1 MPISLKTG
9 SGGLPISAV
18 LPLNSTQTIYTP
30 EEGGVWLRSGTI
42 TDDLTT
48 YPEATPNLA
57 AFFDNF
63 FSHASETNNHGGTVV
78 TDGTDFWVIDRLASI
93 AYKYDS
99 AGAYTG
105 TSVSIPTTMS
115 SPEGGIW
122 DGTNYWVT
130 DGIAGFVVQ
139 YDSSFSATGTE
150 FDISAEIPDSDNARG
165 LAWDG
170 TYFYIAGNSDR
181 FIFRYDA
188 AGAYTNFSFGFQTA
202 ITSVIDLEFFDG
214 FLWVMEAGG
223 KTFKFNLDGV
233 YTGDSFEPLTTSD
246 TTSPYAITS
255 DSESFWIG
263 GDNNDIVSEFTF
275 YTGIASSTD
284 NLAFDTDYGKPLYV
298 KVA

>member
-9 SGGLPISAV
+9 SGGLPISTV

-48 YPEATPNLA
+48 YPKATPNLA

-63 FSHASETNNHGGTVV
+63 FSHASETNNPGAVV
-78 TDGTDFWVIDRLASI
+78 TDGTDFWVIDRLVSI

-115 SPEGGIW
+115 RPEGGTW

-130 DGIAGFVVQ
+130 DGTAGFVVQ

-150 FDISAEIPDSDNARG
+150 FDISAEIPGDNARG

-188 AGAYTNFSFGFQTA
+188 AGAYTNFSFSFEYSA
-202 ITSVIDLEFFDG
+202 TSVIDLEFFDG
-214 FLWVMEAGG
+214 FLWVMAAGG
-223 KTFKFNLDGV
+223 QTFKFNLDGV
-233 YTGDSFEPLTTSD
+233 YTGDFFEPSTTSD
-246 TTSPYAITS
+246 TTSTYGITS
-255 DSESFWIG
+255 DSESFWVG
-263 GDNNDIVSEFTF
+263 GYNNNIVSEFTF
-275 YTGIASSTD
+275 YTGIAAASDKDS
-284 NLAFDTDYGKPLYV
+284 GKPLYV

>member
-9 SGGLPISAV
+9 GGGLPISTI
-18 LPLNSTQTIYTP
+18 LPLNSTQTVYTP

-42 TDDLTT
+42 TDDLIT

-63 FSHASETNNHGGTVV
+63 FGHASELTDARTVI
-78 TDGTDFWVIDRLASI
+78 TDGTDFWVIGVGRI

-105 TSVSIPTTMS
+105 TSVPISTTMLD
-115 SPEGGIW
+115 PRGGIW

-130 DGIAGFVVQ
+130 DGTAEFVVQ
-139 YDSSFSATGTE
+139 YDSSFSVTGTE
-150 FDISAEIPDSDNARG
+150 FDISAEISSNAQG

-170 TYFYIAGNSDR
+170 TYLYIAGNNGASNS

-188 AGAYTNFSFGFQTA
+188 AGAYTGFSFSFENEA
-202 ITSVIDLEFFDG
+202 TSIKDLEFFDG
-214 FLWVMEAGG
+214 FLWVMTISGSV
-223 KTFKFNLDGV
+223 FKYGLDGI
-233 YTGDSFEPLTTSD
+233 YTGDFFEIAATSETTN
-246 TTSPYAITS
+246 PYAITS

-263 GDNNDIVSEFTF
+263 GSNKNIVSQFTA
-275 YTGIASSTD
+275 YAGIAFI
-284 NLAFDTDYGKPLYV
+284 AFDTDSGKPLYV

>member
-63 FSHASETNNHGGTVV
+63 FSHASETNTPGAVV
-78 TDGTDFWVIDRLASI
+78 TDGTDFWVIDIVSI

-115 SPEGGIW
+115 RPEGGTW

-130 DGIAGFVVQ
+130 DGTAGFVVQ

-150 FDISAEIPDSDNARG
+150 FDISAEIPGDNARG

-188 AGAYTNFSFGFQTA
+188 AGAYTNFSFSFEYSA
-202 ITSVIDLEFFDG
+202 TSVIDLEFFDG
-214 FLWVMEAGG
+214 FLWVMAAGG
-223 KTFKFNLDGV
+223 QTFKFNLDGV
-233 YTGDSFEPLTTSD
+233 YTGDFFEPSTTSD
-246 TTSPYAITS
+246 TTSTYGITS
-255 DSESFWIG
+255 DSESFWVG
-263 GDNNDIVSEFTF
+263 GYNNNIVSEFTF
-275 YTGIASSTD
+275 YTGIASASD
-284 NLAFDTDYGKPLYV
+284 KDSGIPLYV

>member
-9 SGGLPISAV
+9 SGGLPISTV

-48 YPEATPNLA
+48 YPEATPSLA

-63 FSHASETNNHGGTVV
+63 FSHASETNNHGGAVV

-233 YTGDSFEPLTTSD
+233 YTGDSFEPLATSD

-263 GDNNDIVSEFTF
+263 ENNNDIVSEFTF
-275 YTGIASSTD
+275 YTGIAFP
-284 NLAFDTDYGKPLYV
+284 AFDTHSGKPLYV

>member
-63 FSHASETNNHGGTVV
+63 FSHASETNNPGAVV

-115 SPEGGIW
+115 RPEGGTW

-170 TYFYIAGNSDR
+170 TYFYIAGNGDR

-188 AGAYTNFSFGFQTA
+188 AGAYTNFSFSFQTA
-202 ITSVIDLEFFDG
+202 ATSVIDLEFFDG

-223 KTFKFNLDGV
+223 QTFKFNLDGV
-233 YTGDSFEPLTTSD
+233 YTGDFFEPSTTSD
-246 TTSPYAITS
+246 TTSTYGITS
-255 DSESFWIG
+255 DSESFWVG
-263 GDNNDIVSEFTF
+263 GYNNNIVSEFTF
-275 YTGIASSTD
+275 YTGIASASD
-284 NLAFDTDYGKPLYV
+284 KDSGIPLYV

>member
-9 SGGLPISAV
+9 SGGLPISTV

-63 FSHASETNNHGGTVV
+63 FSHASETNNPGAVV
-78 TDGTDFWVIDRLASI
+78 TDGTDFWVIDRLVSI

-115 SPEGGIW
+115 RPEGCTW

-150 FDISAEIPDSDNARG
+150 FDISAEIPDNGNARG

-188 AGAYTNFSFGFQTA
+188 AGAYTNFSFSFEYSA
-202 ITSVIDLEFFDG
+202 TSVIDLEFFDG
-214 FLWVMEAGG
+214 FLWVMAAGG
-223 KTFKFNLDGV
+223 QTFKFNLDGV
-233 YTGDSFEPLTTSD
+233 YTGDFFETLATSD
-246 TTSPYAITS
+246 STSTYGITS
-255 DSESFWIG
+255 DSESFWVG
-263 GDNNDIVSEFTF
+263 GDDNNIVSEFTF
-275 YTGIASSTD
+275 YTGIAAASDKDS
-284 NLAFDTDYGKPLYV
+284 GKPLYV

>member
-63 FSHASETNNHGGTVV
+63 FSHASETNNPGAVV
-78 TDGTDFWVIDRLASI
+78 TDGTDFWVIDRLVSI

-115 SPEGGIW
+115 SPEGGTW

-150 FDISAEIPDSDNARG
+150 FDISAEIPDNDNARG

-188 AGAYTNFSFGFQTA
+188 AGAYTNFSFSFEYSA
-202 ITSVIDLEFFDG
+202 TSVIDLEFFDG
-214 FLWVMEAGG
+214 FLWVMAAGG
-223 KTFKFNLDGV
+223 QTFKFNLDGV
-233 YTGDSFEPLTTSD
+233 YTGDFFEVIAHSD
-246 TTSPYAITS
+246 TTNPNPYAITS

-275 YTGIASSTD
+275 YTGIASS
-284 NLAFDTDYGKPLYV
+284 LSFDTDYGKPLYV

>member
-9 SGGLPISAV
+9 SGGLPISAI

-42 TDDLTT
+42 TDDFTT

-63 FSHASETNNHGGTVV
+63 FEYASELTDADTVI
-78 TDGTDFWVIDRLASI
+78 TDGTDFWVIGSGRI

-105 TSVSIPTTMS
+105 TSVSLTATMS
-115 SPEGGIW
+115 SPQGGIW

-130 DGIAGFVVQ
+130 DGPAKFVVQ

-150 FDISAEIPDSDNARG
+150 FDISAEIPSNAQG

-170 TYFYIAGNSDR
+170 TYFYIAGNLDN

-188 AGAYTNFSFGFQTA
+188 AGAYTNFSFSFEAETG
-202 ITSVIDLEFFDG
+202 IVKDLEFFDG
-214 FLWVMEAGG
+214 FLWVIESYG
-223 KTFKFNLDGV
+223 KTFKYNLDGE
-233 YTGDSFEPLTTSD
+233 YTGDFFEVVATSD
-246 TTSPYAITS
+246 TTDPYAITS

-263 GDNNDIVSEFTF
+263 GGNNSTVSQFTP
-275 YTGIASSTD
+275 YAGIAFP
-284 NLAFDTDYGKPLYV
+284 AFDTDSGKPLYV

>member
-63 FSHASETNNHGGTVV
+63 FSHASETNSPGAVV
-78 TDGTDFWVIDRLASI
+78 TDGTDFWVIDRLVSI

-105 TSVSIPTTMS
+105 TSVSILTTMS
-115 SPEGGIW
+115 RPEGSTW

-150 FDISAEIPDSDNARG
+150 FDISAEIPDNGNARG

-188 AGAYTNFSFGFQTA
+188 AGAYTNFSFSFQTA

-214 FLWVMEAGG
+214 FLWVIESYG
-223 KTFKFNLDGV
+223 KTFKYNLDGE
-233 YTGDSFEPLTTSD
+233 YTGDFFEVVATSD
-246 TTSPYAITS
+246 TTDPYAITS

-263 GDNNDIVSEFTF
+263 GGNNSTVSQFTP
-275 YTGIASSTD
+275 YAGIAFP
-284 NLAFDTDYGKPLYV
+284 AFDTDSGKPLYV

>member
-48 YPEATPNLA
+48 YPKATPNLA

-63 FSHASETNNHGGTVV
+63 FSHASEANSPGAVV
-78 TDGTDFWVIDRLASI
+78 TDGTDFWVIDRFASI

-115 SPEGGIW
+115 SPEGGTW

-150 FDISAEIPDSDNARG
+150 FDISAEIPDDNARG

-188 AGAYTNFSFGFQTA
+188 AGAYTNFSFSFEYSA
-202 ITSVIDLEFFDG
+202 TSVIDLEFFDG
-214 FLWVMEAGG
+214 FLWVMAAGG
-223 KTFKFNLDGV
+223 QTFKFNLDGV
-233 YTGDSFEPLTTSD
+233 YTGDFFETLATSD
-246 TTSPYAITS
+246 STSTYGITS
-255 DSESFWIG
+255 DSESFWVG
-263 GDNNDIVSEFTF
+263 GDDNNIVSEFTF
-275 YTGIASSTD
+275 YTGIAAASDKDS
-284 NLAFDTDYGKPLYV
+284 GKPLYV

>member
-9 SGGLPISAV
+9 SGGLPISTV

-63 FSHASETNNHGGTVV
+63 FSHASETNTPGAVV
-78 TDGTDFWVIDRLASI
+78 TDGTDFWVIDIVSI

-115 SPEGGIW
+115 RPEGGTW

-188 AGAYTNFSFGFQTA
+188 AGAYTNFSFSFEYSA
-202 ITSVIDLEFFDG
+202 TSVIDLEFFDG
-214 FLWVMEAGG
+214 FLWVMAAGG
-223 KTFKFNLDGV
+223 QTFKFNLDGV
-233 YTGDSFEPLTTSD
+233 YTGDFFETLATSD
-246 TTSPYAITS
+246 STSTYGITS
-255 DSESFWIG
+255 DSESFWVG
-263 GDNNDIVSEFTF
+263 GYNNNIVSEFTF
-275 YTGIASSTD
+275 YTGIASS
-284 NLAFDTDYGKPLYV
+284 LSFDTDYGKPLYV

>member
-9 SGGLPISAV
+9 SGGLPISTV

-63 FSHASETNNHGGTVV
+63 FSHASETNNPGAVV
-78 TDGTDFWVIDRLASI
+78 TDGTDFWVIDRLVSI

-105 TSVSIPTTMS
+105 TSVSILTTMS
-115 SPEGGIW
+115 RPEGSTW

-150 FDISAEIPDSDNARG
+150 FDISAEIPGDNARG

-188 AGAYTNFSFGFQTA
+188 AGAYTNFSFSFEYSA
-202 ITSVIDLEFFDG
+202 TSVIDLEFFDG
-214 FLWVMEAGG
+214 FLWVMAAGG
-223 KTFKFNLDGV
+223 QTFKFNLDGV
-233 YTGDSFEPLTTSD
+233 YTGDFFETLATSD
-246 TTSPYAITS
+246 STSTYGITS
-255 DSESFWIG
+255 DSESFWVG
-263 GDNNDIVSEFTF
+263 GDDNNIVSEFTF
-275 YTGIASSTD
+275 YTGIAAASDKDS
-284 NLAFDTDYGKPLYV
+284 GKPLYV

>member
-63 FSHASETNNHGGTVV
+63 FSHASETNTPGAVV
-78 TDGTDFWVIDRLASI
+78 TDGTDFWVIDIVSI

-115 SPEGGIW
+115 RPEGGTW

-130 DGIAGFVVQ
+130 DGISGFVVQ

-150 FDISAEIPDSDNARG
+150 FDISAEIPGDNARG

-170 TYFYIAGNSDR
+170 TYFYIAGNGDR

-188 AGAYTNFSFGFQTA
+188 AGAYTNFSFSFEYSA
-202 ITSVIDLEFFDG
+202 TSVIDLEFFDG
-214 FLWVMEAGG
+214 FLWVMAAGG
-223 KTFKFNLDGV
+223 QTFKFNLDGV
-233 YTGDSFEPLTTSD
+233 YTGDFFEPSTTSD
-246 TTSPYAITS
+246 TTSTYGITS
-255 DSESFWIG
+255 DSESFWVG
-263 GDNNDIVSEFTF
+263 GYNNNIVSEFTF
-275 YTGIASSTD
+275 YTGIASASD
-284 NLAFDTDYGKPLYV
+284 KDSGIPLYV

>member
-63 FSHASETNNHGGTVV
+63 FSHASETNTPGAVV
-78 TDGTDFWVIDRLASI
+78 TDGTDFWVIDIVSI

-115 SPEGGIW
+115 RPEGGTW

-130 DGIAGFVVQ
+130 DGTAGFVVQ

-150 FDISAEIPDSDNARG
+150 FDISAEIPGDNARG

-170 TYFYIAGNSDR
+170 TYFYIAGNGDR

-188 AGAYTNFSFGFQTA
+188 AGAYTNFSFSFEYSA
-202 ITSVIDLEFFDG
+202 TSVIDLEFFDG
-214 FLWVMEAGG
+214 FLWVMAAGG
-223 KTFKFNLDGV
+223 QTFKFNLDGV
-233 YTGDSFEPLTTSD
+233 YTGDFFEPSTTSD
-246 TTSPYAITS
+246 TTSTYGITS
-255 DSESFWIG
+255 DSESFWVG
-263 GDNNDIVSEFTF
+263 GYNNNIVSEFTF
-275 YTGIASSTD
+275 YTGIASASD
-284 NLAFDTDYGKPLYV
+284 KDSGIPLYV

>member
-9 SGGLPISAV
+9 SGGLPVSAI

-48 YPEATPNLA
+48 YPKATPNLA

-63 FSHASETNNHGGTVV
+63 FEHASELTNARTVV
-78 TDGTDFWVIDRLASI
+78 TDGTDFWVIDGVARI

-105 TSVSIPTTMS
+105 TSVSIATTMS
-115 SPEGGIW
+115 NPEGGIW

-130 DGIAGFVVQ
+130 DTIEEVVVQ

-150 FDISAEIPDSDNARG
+150 FDISAEIPNNAQG

-170 TYFYIAGNSDR
+170 TYFYIASNTDNL
-181 FIFRYDA
+181 IFRYDA
-188 AGAYTNFSFGFQTA
+188 AGAYTGFSFSFGSET
-202 ITSVIDLEFFDG
+202 TNVKDLEFFDG
-214 FLWVMEAGG
+214 FLWLMEASG
-223 KTFKFNLDGV
+223 KTFKYNLDGE
-233 YTGDSFEPLTTSD
+233 YIGDFFEVVATSETTD
-246 TTSPYAITS
+246 PYAITS

-263 GDNNDIVSEFTF
+263 GSNNSIVSQFTS
-275 YTGIASSTD
+275 YAGIAF
-284 NLAFDTDYGKPLYV
+284 LASDTDSGKPLYV

>member
-9 SGGLPISAV
+9 SGGLPISAI
-18 LPLNSTQTIYTP
+18 LPLNATQTIYTP

-48 YPEATPNLA
+48 YPEATTVLA

-63 FSHASETNNHGGTVV
+63 FSHASEITDPSTVITN
-78 TDGTDFWVIDRLASI
+78 GTDFWVIDGVARI

-105 TSVSIPTTMS
+105 TSVSIATTMS
-115 SPEGGIW
+115 NPEGGIW

-130 DGIAGFVVQ
+130 DGSADVVVQ
-139 YDSSFSATGTE
+139 YDSSFLATGTE
-150 FDISAEIPDSDNARG
+150 FDISAEIPSNAQG

-170 TYFYIAGNSDR
+170 TYFYIAGNSSKL
-181 FIFRYDA
+181 IYRYNA
-188 AGAYTNFSFGFQTA
+188 AGVYAGFSFSFENET
-202 ITSVIDLEFFDG
+202 TSVKDLEFFDG

-223 KTFKFNLDGV
+223 KTFKYNLDGE
-233 YTGDSFEPLTTSD
+233 YTGDFFEVAATSETTN
-246 TTSPYAITS
+246 PYAITS

-263 GDNNDIVSEFTF
+263 GSNNKIVSQFTP
-275 YTGIASSTD
+275 YVGIAFI
-284 NLAFDTDYGKPLYV
+284 AFDTDSEKPLYV

>member
-63 FSHASETNNHGGTVV
+63 FSHASEANNPGAVV
-78 TDGTDFWVIDRLASI
+78 TDGTDFWVIDRLVSI

-150 FDISAEIPDSDNARG
+150 FDISAEIPDDNARG

-214 FLWVMEAGG
+214 FLWVIESYG
-223 KTFKFNLDGV
+223 KTFKYNLDGE
-233 YTGDSFEPLTTSD
+233 YTGDFFEVVATSD
-246 TTSPYAITS
+246 TTDPYAITS

-263 GDNNDIVSEFTF
+263 GGNNSTVSQFTP
-275 YTGIASSTD
+275 YAGIAFP
-284 NLAFDTDYGKPLYV
+284 AFDTDSGKPLYV

>member
-78 TDGTDFWVIDRLASI
+78 TDGTDFWIIDRLASI

-115 SPEGGIW
+115 RPEGGTW

-150 FDISAEIPDSDNARG
+150 FDISAEIPSNAQG

-214 FLWVMEAGG
+214 FLWVMAAGG
-223 KTFKFNLDGV
+223 QTFKFNLDGV
-233 YTGDSFEPLTTSD
+233 YTGDFFETLATSD
-246 TTSPYAITS
+246 STSTYGITS
-255 DSESFWIG
+255 DSESFWVG
-263 GDNNDIVSEFTF
+263 GYNNNIVSEFTF
-275 YTGIASSTD
+275 YTGIASASD
-284 NLAFDTDYGKPLYV
+284 KDSGIPLYV

>member
-63 FSHASETNNHGGTVV
+63 FSHASETNNPGAVV
-78 TDGTDFWVIDRLASI
+78 TDGTDFWVIDRLVSI

-188 AGAYTNFSFGFQTA
+188 AGAYTNFSFSCEA
-202 ITSVIDLEFFDG
+202 AATSVIDLEFFDG

-223 KTFKFNLDGV
+223 QTFKFNLDGV
-233 YTGDSFEPLTTSD
+233 YTGDFFETLATSD
-246 TTSPYAITS
+246 STSTYGITS
-255 DSESFWIG
+255 DSESFWVG

-275 YTGIASSTD
+275 YTGIFA
-284 NLAFDTDYGKPLYV
+284 AFDKDSVTPLYV

>member
-48 YPEATPNLA
+48 YPEATPSLA

-63 FSHASETNNHGGTVV
+63 FSHASETNNHGGAVV

-115 SPEGGIW
+115 RPEGGTW

-188 AGAYTNFSFGFQTA
+188 AGAYTNFSFGFQTE

-223 KTFKFNLDGV
+223 RTFKFNLDGV
-233 YTGDSFEPLTTSD
+233 YTWDSFEPLATSD

-263 GDNNDIVSEFTF
+263 GNNNGIVGVSEFTS
-275 YTGIASSTD
+275 YAGIAFP
-284 NLAFDTDYGKPLYV
+284 AFDTHSGKPLYV

>member
-9 SGGLPISAV
+9 SGGLPISTV

-63 FSHASETNNHGGTVV
+63 FSHASEANNPGAVV
-78 TDGTDFWVIDRLASI
+78 TDGTDFWVIDRLVSI

-115 SPEGGIW
+115 RPEGCTW

-150 FDISAEIPDSDNARG
+150 FDISAEIPDDNARG

-188 AGAYTNFSFGFQTA
+188 AGAYTNFSFSFEYSA
-202 ITSVIDLEFFDG
+202 TSVIDLEFFDG
-214 FLWVMEAGG
+214 FLWVMAAGG
-223 KTFKFNLDGV
+223 QTFKFNLDGV
-233 YTGDSFEPLTTSD
+233 YTGDFFETLATSD
-246 TTSPYAITS
+246 STSTYGITS
-255 DSESFWIG
+255 DSESFWVG
-263 GDNNDIVSEFTF
+263 GDDNNIVSEFTF
-275 YTGIASSTD
+275 YTGIAAASDKDS
-284 NLAFDTDYGKPLYV
+284 GKPLYV

>member
-9 SGGLPISAV
+9 SGGLPISTV

-63 FSHASETNNHGGTVV
+63 FSHASETNTPGAVV
-78 TDGTDFWVIDRLASI
+78 TDGTDFWVIDRLVSI

-115 SPEGGIW
+115 EAEGGAW

-150 FDISAEIPDSDNARG
+150 FDISAEIPDNDNARG

-188 AGAYTNFSFGFQTA
+188 AGAYTNFSFSFEYSA
-202 ITSVIDLEFFDG
+202 TSVIDLEFFDG
-214 FLWVMEAGG
+214 FLWVIESYG
-223 KTFKFNLDGV
+223 KTFKYNLDGE
-233 YTGDSFEPLTTSD
+233 YTGDFFEVVATSD
-246 TTSPYAITS
+246 TTDPYAITS

-275 YTGIASSTD
+275 YTGIASS
-284 NLAFDTDYGKPLYV
+284 LSFDTDYGKPLYV

>member
-48 YPEATPNLA
+48 YPKATPNLA

-63 FSHASETNNHGGTVV
+63 FSHSSETNHGGTVV

-170 TYFYIAGNSDR
+170 TYFYIAGNGDR

-188 AGAYTNFSFGFQTA
+188 AGAYTNFSFSFEYSA
-202 ITSVIDLEFFDG
+202 TSVIDLEFFDG
-214 FLWVMEAGG
+214 FLWVMAAGG
-223 KTFKFNLDGV
+223 QTFKFNLDGV
-233 YTGDSFEPLTTSD
+233 YTGDFFEALATSD
-246 TTSPYAITS
+246 STSTYGITS
-255 DSESFWIG
+255 DSESFWVG
-263 GDNNDIVSEFTF
+263 GYNNNIVSEFTF
-275 YTGIASSTD
+275 YTGIASASD
-284 NLAFDTDYGKPLYV
+284 KDSGIPLYV